1 MEARRRMHAVGT
13 LLLAGIGAFIANFAA
28 KFVEAQV
35 RRSQV
40 GETQRDADLQD
51 LVVAAGLLG
60 ALSEK
65 FWTKSATELGTE
77 DQILRSHLMAQ
88 QHNIA
93 ELVNSLFSGENK
105 WDCDVQVHALFK
117 AATGGNFGDE
127 NREAEPGR
135 LTEILIAVHSLVH
148 KAKAARRNIKRHF
161 LA

>member
-1 MEARRRMHAVGT
+1 MHAVGT

-51 LVVAAGLLG
+51 LIVAAGLLG

-93 ELVNSLFSGENK
+93 ELVNSLFRAKTSGTVTSRCTLSSRRQRAETS
-105 WDCDVQVHALFK
+105 
-117 AATGGNFGDE
+117 ATKTG
-127 NREAEPGR
+127 
-135 LTEILIAVHSLVH
+135 
-148 KAKAARRNIKRHF
+148 KRSPVD
-161 LA
+161 